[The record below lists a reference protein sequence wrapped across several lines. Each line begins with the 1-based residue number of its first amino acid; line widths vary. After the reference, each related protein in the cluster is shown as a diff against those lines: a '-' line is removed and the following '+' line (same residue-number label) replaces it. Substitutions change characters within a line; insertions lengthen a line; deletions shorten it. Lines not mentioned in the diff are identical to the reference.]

1 MVSFVS
7 LYLESLALLP
17 LWCFVSFR
25 AERTRDT
32 KLDLVSGKD
41 RLQGEEDLEV
51 LISGKDRPR
60 GEEDLISGKDR
71 LQREEVLVMTIL
83 WTKVKV
89 PLLRTVGRFLRQQES
104 WALL

>member
-1 MVSFVS
+1 MR
-7 LYLESLALLP
+7 P
-17 LWCFVSFR
+17 LWCFVTFR

-32 KLDLVSGKD
+32 KLDLVSGID

-60 GEEDLISGKDR
+60 GEEDLEDLISGKDR
-71 LQREEVLVMTIL
+71 PQREEVLVMTIL

-89 PLLRTVGRFLRQQES
+89 PLLRTVGRFLRQQEN